1 MAVLEKIRVKMGVFI
16 TALIAIALLS
26 FIIDPTTLEQTIS
39 MFSSKYDV
47 GEIDGKSVTYQ
58 DFQKRLDYY
67 THIYELTSGTS
78 TINEETQDMLNNTVW
93 QNEIAEGVLIPAAIN
108 AGIRL
113 GDQELWDMTQGNNIS
128 PVLQNEAAFRGEDG
142 MFDKTAV
149 VNFVHALSQ
158 DPSGDLQTYWDYL
171 EDNMVKDQLFTKY
184 LVLLQKSNTQSQ
196 LELTKAIENNNIT
209 YDVDFVVKPL
219 GFTLDSTV
227 NVSNSEIEKYYI
239 EHKAYFKQQEAK
251 DIEYAV
257 FEVLPSAED
266 LSLANGQIEKVYPEF
281 AATDGVNM
289 KTFLARNSDQPFDQ
303 YYYSEGELSAFND
316 DVKEFILGAKVSDAL
331 PVMQDEYTFMA
342 ARLMD
347 IKNMPDSVFVKHIL
361 LPSTDEAK
369 ADSLLKVIK
378 GGANFAEL
386 AAQYS
391 LDQNPNVAEAGDLG
405 WMTQRAMIPGME
417 KVLDAGRGDVMLMHT
432 SYGIHLVKVT
442 EVTKPIKKYQV
453 ALLVKEA
460 VAGKQTYADYYAKAN
475 NLASASEGNL
485 VKFKEVA
492 KEQNVSLQPALR
504 VMASAKGFANYPK
517 AKEVI
522 RWINENKEGS
532 VSGILTLDNQYFF
545 VVGITKAYER
555 GYADLKDVKSQ
566 IQQVLSMEKS
576 IEKMAEETKGTVA
589 DASTIDQV
597 AEKLGLSV
605 SHQSGV
611 TFSSLTSQQLD
622 PKFIG
627 AIAAAEEGVLTGPVV
642 GTIGVYYFT
651 INGKEMGAFY
661 TEDDAKM
668 RKNQEFSYLV
678 NLLPSVMAEQKG
690 VIDMRYKFY

>member
-78 TINEETQDMLNNTVW
+78 TVNEETQDMLNNTVW

-113 GDQELWDMTQGNNIS
+113 GDQELLDMTQGNNIS

-158 DPSGDLQTYWDYL
+158 DPSGDLQTYWNYL

-184 LVLLQKSNTQSQ
+184 LVLLQKSNIQSQ

-227 NVSNSEIEKYYI
+227 KVSNSEIEKYYM

-281 AATDGVNM
+281 ATTDGVNM
-289 KTFLARNSDQPFDQ
+289 KTFLARNSDKPFDQ
-303 YYYSEGELSAFND
+303 YYYSEGELSAFNN
-316 DVKEFILGAKVSDAL
+316 DVKEFVLEAKVSDVL
-331 PVMQDEYTFMA
+331 PVMQDEYTFTA

-391 LDQNPNVAEAGDLG
+391 LDQNPNVAEAGDIG

-417 KVLDAGRGDVMLMHT
+417 KVMDAKTGDVMLMHT

-442 EVTKPIKKYQV
+442 DVTKPVKKYQV

-485 VKFKEVA
+485 VKFKEAA
-492 KEQNVSLQPALR
+492 KEQSVSLQPALR
-504 VMASAKGFANYPK
+504 VMASAKGFASYPK

-522 RWINENKEGS
+522 RWINENKEGT

-545 VVGITKAYER
+545 VVGITKSYER
-555 GYADLKDVKSQ
+555 GYADLKDVKPQ

-576 IEKMAEETKGTVA
+576 IEKMAEETKGSVA

-597 AEKLGLSV
+597 AEKLGLAV